1 MKKILIVC
9 FLTLVSLSIQSQN
22 ELGKSDDEAR
32 IVLSTFIPDDIL
44 ENAPS
49 ARKLFATKLGQ
60 IATRNGMGGGGAS
73 GDNRFII
80 SGDINIL
87 TKDITATAPV
97 KYLVTIE
104 TTLAVG
110 DGIDGKAFSTEYVEF
125 KGIGNSEDKAFISA
139 IRKIN
144 PRHKLIKQVIQQGKE
159 KIIEYYNSRCDFILK
174 ESSALADSR
183 KFDEAIFL
191 LNQVPE
197 VTKDCY
203 DKSMDLAVEI
213 IKRKFEFECQSKISE
228 AKALIAA
235 GDFSGASQILNF
247 FSQDMDCYSDVE
259 ALLKQ
264 INVGLCS
271 KYLGEARG
279 HWANRNSSSAANAL
293 AKINASSPCYQESL
307 QVAKEISGYLDEKEQ
322 RDWDL
327 NYEKYKDN
335 LAVKNRK
342 LDNAASMIKAARDVG
357 VAYGKNQPKSV
368 TYTRIIK

>member
-9 FLTLVSLSIQSQN
+9 FLILVSLSIQSQN

-174 ESSALADSR
+174 EASALADSR

-228 AKALIAA
+228 AKALIAT

-357 VAYGKNQPKSV
+357 VVYGKNQPKSV
-368 TYTRIIK
+368 TYIRIIK

>member
-104 TTLAVG
+104 TTIAVG

-174 ESSALADSR
+174 EASALADSR

-228 AKALIAA
+228 AKALIAT

>member
-9 FLTLVSLSIQSQN
+9 FLILVSLSIQSQN

-174 ESSALADSR
+174 EASALADSR

-228 AKALIAA
+228 AKALIAT

-357 VAYGKNQPKSV
+357 IAYGKNQPKSV

>member
-9 FLTLVSLSIQSQN
+9 FLTLVSFSIQSQN

-174 ESSALADSR
+174 EASALADSR

>member
-9 FLTLVSLSIQSQN
+9 FLTLVSFSIQSQN

-228 AKALIAA
+228 AKALIAT

>member
-9 FLTLVSLSIQSQN
+9 FLILVSLSIQSQN

-174 ESSALADSR
+174 EASALADSR

-228 AKALIAA
+228 AKALIAT

-342 LDNAASMIKAARDVG
+342 LDNAASMIKVARDVG

>member
-9 FLTLVSLSIQSQN
+9 FLTLVSFSIQSQN

-174 ESSALADSR
+174 EASALADSR

-228 AKALIAA
+228 AKALIAT

-357 VAYGKNQPKSV
+357 IAYGKNQPKSV

>member
-9 FLTLVSLSIQSQN
+9 FLILVSLSIQSQN

-174 ESSALADSR
+174 EASALADSR

-228 AKALIAA
+228 AKALIAT

-322 RDWDL
+322 RDRDL

>member
-159 KIIEYYNSRCDFILK
+159 KIIEHYNSRCDFILK
-174 ESSALADSR
+174 EASALADSR

-228 AKALIAA
+228 AKALIAT

>member
-1 MKKILIVC
+1 M
-9 FLTLVSLSIQSQN
+9 LVSFSIQSQN

-174 ESSALADSR
+174 DSSALADSR

-228 AKALIAA
+228 AKALIAT

-307 QVAKEISGYLDEKEQ
+307 QVAKEISSYLDEKEQ

-357 VAYGKNQPKSV
+357 VVYGKNQPKSV
-368 TYTRIIK
+368 TYIRIIK

>member
-9 FLTLVSLSIQSQN
+9 FLILVSLSIQSQN

-174 ESSALADSR
+174 EASALADSR

-228 AKALIAA
+228 AKALIAT

-247 FSQDMDCYSDVE
+247 FSQDMDCYNDVE

>member
-9 FLTLVSLSIQSQN
+9 FLTLVSFSIQSQN

-174 ESSALADSR
+174 EASALADSR

-228 AKALIAA
+228 AKALIAT

>member
-9 FLTLVSLSIQSQN
+9 FLTLVSFSIQSQN

>member
-9 FLTLVSLSIQSQN
+9 FLILVSLSIQSQN

-174 ESSALADSR
+174 EASALADSR

-228 AKALIAA
+228 AKALIAT

-342 LDNAASMIKAARDVG
+342 LDKAASMIKAARDVG

>member
-9 FLTLVSLSIQSQN
+9 FLTLVSFSIQSQN

-174 ESSALADSR
+174 EASALADSR

-213 IKRKFEFECQSKISE
+213 LS
-228 AKALIAA
+228 LIH
-235 GDFSGASQILNF
+235 I
-247 FSQDMDCYSDVE
+247 
-259 ALLKQ
+259 
-264 INVGLCS
+264 
-271 KYLGEARG
+271 
-279 HWANRNSSSAANAL
+279 
-293 AKINASSPCYQESL
+293 
-307 QVAKEISGYLDEKEQ
+307 
-322 RDWDL
+322 
-327 NYEKYKDN
+327 
-335 LAVKNRK
+335 
-342 LDNAASMIKAARDVG
+342 
-357 VAYGKNQPKSV
+357 
-368 TYTRIIK
+368 

>member
-9 FLTLVSLSIQSQN
+9 FLTVFSLTIQSQN
-22 ELGKSDDEAR
+22 NRGKADDASR
-32 IVLSTFIPDDIL
+32 ISLSTFIPDNIL
-44 ENAPS
+44 ENTPS

-60 IATRNGMGGGGAS
+60 VATRSGMGGVGAT

-87 TKDITATAPV
+87 TKSITATAPV

-104 TTLAVG
+104 ATIAVG
-110 DGIDGKAFSTEYVEF
+110 DGIDGKAFSTEYIEF

-144 PRHKLIKQVIQQGKE
+144 PRHKLIQQVIQDGKD
-159 KIIEYYNSRCDFILK
+159 KIIEYYNSRCDFISK
-174 ESSALADSR
+174 GATTLADSR
-183 KFDEAIFL
+183 KFDEAVFQ

-197 VTKDCY
+197 VTKKCY
-203 DKSMDLAVEI
+203 DQSMDLAVEI
-213 IKRKFEFECQSKISE
+213 TKRKFEFECQSKISE
-228 AKALIAA
+228 AKALLAN
-235 GDFSGASQILNF
+235 GDFSGASSILNF
-247 FSQDMDCYSDVE
+247 FTQDMDCFSDVE

-264 INVGLCS
+264 INVGVCS

-279 HWANRNSSSAANAL
+279 HWANRNSRSAANAL
-293 AKINASSPCYQESL
+293 AKINTSSPCYQESL
-307 QVAKEISGYLDEKEQ
+307 QVAQEISGLLDEREQ

-327 NYEKYKDN
+327 NYEKYKDGQ
-335 LAVKNRK
+335 AIENRK
-342 LDNAASMIKAARDVG
+342 LDNADAMIKAARDVG
-357 VAYGKNQPKSV
+357 VAYGKNQPKKV

>member
-174 ESSALADSR
+174 QASALADSR

-228 AKALIAA
+228 AKALIAT

>member
-9 FLTLVSLSIQSQN
+9 FLTLVSFSIQSQN

-174 ESSALADSR
+174 EASALADSR

-228 AKALIAA
+228 AKALIAT

-247 FSQDMDCYSDVE
+247 FSQDMDCYNDVE

>member
-174 ESSALADSR
+174 EASALADSR

-228 AKALIAA
+228 AKALIAT

-279 HWANRNSSSAANAL
+279 HWANRNSSSVANAL

-357 VAYGKNQPKSV
+357 IAYGKNQPKSV

>member
-9 FLTLVSLSIQSQN
+9 FLTLVSFSIQSQN

-174 ESSALADSR
+174 EASALADSR

-228 AKALIAA
+228 AKALIAT

-342 LDNAASMIKAARDVG
+342 LDNAASMIKVARDVG

>member
-9 FLTLVSLSIQSQN
+9 FLTLVSFSIQSQN

-174 ESSALADSR
+174 EASALADSR

-228 AKALIAA
+228 AKALIAT

-247 FSQDMDCYSDVE
+247 FSQDIDFYSDVE

-307 QVAKEISGYLDEKEQ
+307 QVAKEISSYLDEKEQ

>member
-174 ESSALADSR
+174 EASALADSG

-228 AKALIAA
+228 AKALIAT

>member
-1 MKKILIVC
+1 MKKILIAC

-174 ESSALADSR
+174 EASALADSR

-228 AKALIAA
+228 AKALIAT